1 VKFSVIIPARY
12 AATRLP
18 GKPLLDIAGK
28 PMIQHVYERAMES
41 GATRVIIATDN
52 PQIETA
58 AQQFGAETCLTS
70 EAHQSG
76 TDRIAEVAEKLRF
89 ADKHIVVNLQGDE
102 PLMPSAVIHQ
112 VAENLAAC
120 SAASMATV
128 CTRITTTAE
137 LFDPHMV
144 KVVKDRQGMAL
155 YFSRASIPWDREAF
169 ANTAEVLPDNGE
181 HFRHIGLYA
190 YRAGFLR
197 EYSRWSPCLLEQ
209 TESLE
214 QLRVLW
220 HGHRIHVAEAI
231 EIPLA
236 GVDTKRDLDVVR
248 AVLAAPVAGS

>member
-1 VKFSVIIPARY
+1 MKFSVIIPARY

-28 PMIQHVYERAMES
+28 PMIQHVYERALES
-41 GATRVIIATDN
+41 GAAQVIIATDSS
-52 PQIETA
+52 QIETA

-70 EAHQSG
+70 VAHQSG
-76 TDRIAEVAEKLRF
+76 TDRIAEVAEKLTF
-89 ADKHIVVNLQGDE
+89 ADDQIVVNLQGDE

-137 LFDPHMV
+137 LFDPHAV

-169 ANTAEVLPDNGE
+169 ANTAEILPDQGE
-181 HFRHIGLYA
+181 HFSAHWPL
-190 YRAGFLR
+190 
-197 EYSRWSPCLLEQ
+197 CLSCEFF
-209 TESLE
+209 T
-214 QLRVLW
+214 
-220 HGHRIHVAEAI
+220 
-231 EIPLA
+231 
-236 GVDTKRDLDVVR
+236 
-248 AVLAAPVAGS
+248 